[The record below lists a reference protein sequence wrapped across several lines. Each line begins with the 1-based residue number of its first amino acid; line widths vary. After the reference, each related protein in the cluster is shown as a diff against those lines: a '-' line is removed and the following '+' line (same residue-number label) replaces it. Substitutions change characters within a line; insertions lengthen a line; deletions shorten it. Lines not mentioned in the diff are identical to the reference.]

1 MSSIGANLKLQRKR
15 AGISQEELG
24 EKLGVTRQAISNWE
38 TGKSFPDLLS
48 IVRCSELYGVSLD
61 ALLKGDDTV
70 RKQMETESRT
80 QTFRRKFLAVAGGIT
95 GGAAL
100 LVLAQLATGNPVL
113 AFITAA
119 LPWVLL
125 GLGVACF
132 WAWSG
137 KSGPQ

>member
-1 MSSIGANLKLQRKR
+1 MEIGKKL
-15 AGISQEELG
+15 
-24 EKLGVTRQAISNWE
+24 RQARTQAGLTQEQAAERILVSRQTVSNWE

-70 RKQMETESRT
+70 RKQMETEVRT
-80 QTFRRKFLAVAGGIT
+80 QAFRRKFLAVEGGIT

>member
-1 MSSIGANLKLQRKR
+1 M
-15 AGISQEELG
+15 
-24 EKLGVTRQAISNWE
+24 
-38 TGKSFPDLLS
+38 
-48 IVRCSELYGVSLD
+48 
-61 ALLKGDDTV
+61 
-70 RKQMETESRT
+70 RKQMETEVRT

>member
-1 MSSIGANLKLQRKR
+1 MEIGRKL
-15 AGISQEELG
+15 
-24 EKLGVTRQAISNWE
+24 RQARTQAGLTQEQAAERILVSRQTVSNWE

-113 AFITAA
+113 AFISAA

>member
-1 MSSIGANLKLQRKR
+1 MEIGRKL
-15 AGISQEELG
+15 
-24 EKLGVTRQAISNWE
+24 RQARTQAGLTQAQAAEKILVSRQTVSNWE

-70 RKQMETESRT
+70 RKQMETEVRT
-80 QTFRRKFLAVAGGIT
+80 HAFRRKFLAVAGGIT

-100 LVLAQLATGNPVL
+100 LVLAQLATSNPVL